1 MNRNGTVI
9 LGVCL
14 AIVFGFAGQA
24 AAEEAKEITCTG
36 KIVDSDGQPLE
47 GAKVALYVYSRGI
60 NSFSYGMKPTEQVT
74 TESDGGFSF
83 SVSADGDD
91 YTYGYVVAEKEG
103 LALGWAS
110 WNMRKGS
117 VELEIELGG
126 PNALGGV
133 VVDENDKPVSA
144 ARVSINRLLKN
155 KQYLT
160 HPVAPTLLSTN
171 TDADGKF
178 TFANLPL
185 ETRADFVVGKT
196 GRARINTWTAS
207 SQLRYAVGQMDIK
220 LVLLVEARIEGVV
233 VEKKTGKPMAGVK
246 LLLKDDRNWWVQ
258 EPFDSKDD
266 GTFSIGSL
274 ARGKY
279 KLEVLPPKDEL
290 ADWVAEPVEVMAETG
305 KTTSGARVELIKGGL
320 LEFVVTDAISGKP
333 LENVSVGAGNAVRN
347 RFNLSGKDGVAR
359 IRLISG
365 EYTLYGAYRKG
376 YTPNNSE
383 DAIVIEEGKTE
394 RWEYA
399 IFPESKITGIVRD
412 EKGKPLEGA
421 TLMVWPA
428 ERQKEAVA
436 NAGGKFEVV
445 YNMQNL
451 SSGEI
456 SVLLLCRYEEGNLAV
471 ALEIDGDTR
480 TLDVKMKPGVTF
492 TGKVVDP
499 AGKGIEGAKLR
510 VGLCK
515 PGLDWPIVPTNPTR
529 DEATTDEEGRFEI
542 KAVPT
547 GHKYSL
553 STEAKGYGRKRSEQ
567 ISTEDAVYNQLDLG
581 NITLAVAN
589 LSVSGVVVDDN
600 DKPVAGVT
608 VNTYSS
614 HQPYHVAKT
623 DADGRFTFEGVCAG
637 RILILAGKLGTTLRG
652 SVDTEVGAAD
662 IKIVISEKPSHRYVP
677 KQPPS
682 LMGRPH

>member
-1 MNRNGTVI
+1 
-9 LGVCL
+9 
-14 AIVFGFAGQA
+14 
-24 AAEEAKEITCTG
+24 
-36 KIVDSDGQPLE
+36 
-47 GAKVALYVYSRGI
+47 
-60 NSFSYGMKPTEQVT
+60 
-74 TESDGGFSF
+74 
-83 SVSADGDD
+83 
-91 YTYGYVVAEKEG
+91 
-103 LALGWAS
+103 
-110 WNMRKGS
+110 
-117 VELEIELGG
+117 
-126 PNALGGV
+126 
-133 VVDENDKPVSA
+133 
-144 ARVSINRLLKN
+144 
-155 KQYLT
+155 
-160 HPVAPTLLSTN
+160 
-171 TDADGKF
+171 
-178 TFANLPL
+178 
-185 ETRADFVVGKT
+185 
-196 GRARINTWTAS
+196 
-207 SQLRYAVGQMDIK
+207 MDIK

-233 VEKKTGKPMAGVK
+233 VEKKTGKPTAGIK

-305 KTTSGARVELIKGGL
+305 KTTSGTRVELTKGGL

-333 LENVSVGAGNAVRN
+333 LENVSVGAGNAVCN
-347 RFNLSGKDGVAR
+347 RFNLSGKDGIAR
-359 IRLISG
+359 IRLIPG
-365 EYTLYGAYRKG
+365 EYTLYGAYRKD
-376 YTPNNSE
+376 YSPNNSE

-456 SVLLLCRYEEGNLAV
+456 PVLLLCRYEEGNLAV

-499 AGKGIEGAKLR
+499 DGKDIEGAKLR
-510 VGLCK
+510 VDLCK
-515 PGLDWPIVPTNPTR
+515 PGLGWPIVQTNPTR

-682 LMGRPH
+682 LMGSPFPKLNELGVDLSEADTDGKIMLVCFWDMEQRPSRNCIMRLAKQAQQLKQKGVTVVAVQASKIDENTLNDWVKNYNIPFPVGMVQGDEEKARFNWGVRSLPWLILTDRKHVVTAEGFGVNELNERIGKKRNFSGLEN